1 MVKSSWSD
9 NMKLN
14 INWYPGHMKKTSD
27 SIKENLKKVDLVF
40 ELIDARAPRASE
52 NPMIPELIGD
62 KPRILIFNKG
72 DLADPKENKRWLGY
86 YKAKGISV
94 VAVNSNLGK
103 GIPNLFDEVDNVMAS
118 KRERDRDKGI
128 ISEQVRAMIVGIPNV
143 GKSTLI
149 NSLANKKSAKT
160 GNTPGI
166 TRNNQ
171 WIKVEDRLLLLD
183 TPGVLWPKFESEELA
198 LNLAYIGSIKD
209 EVLPREEVA
218 LKLIEKLTQ
227 SYGDLLEERFKIKIK
242 ETPLLTMEE
251 IARKRGAIMRG
262 NEVDYTRVT
271 DIILDE
277 FRKASIGR
285 ITLEKADV

>member
-1 MVKSSWSD
+1 
-9 NMKLN
+9 MKLN

-171 WIKVEDRLLLLD
+171 WIKVGDRLQLLD

-218 LKLIEKLTQ
+218 LKLIEKLSE

>member
-1 MVKSSWSD
+1 
-9 NMKLN
+9 MKLN

-103 GIPNLFDEVDNVMAS
+103 GIPNLFDEVDKVMAS

-128 ISEQVRAMIVGIPNV
+128 ISEQVRAMIVGVPNV

>member
-1 MVKSSWSD
+1 
-9 NMKLN
+9 MKLN